1 MELVYFSLLFQW
13 IFCGVIFLHFV
24 KIFEKK
30 NILQEIP
37 SFKKILKNS
46 KKLPDI
52 TTTAYNM
59 KGCLKIFLV
68 SCFECGQ
75 IWQNTLIYD
84 GHLSRIAKFNL
95 KKHCQPLFASFPVF
109 LIPSMF
115 VHG

>member
-1 MELVYFSLLFQW
+1 LEKR
-13 IFCGVIFLHFV
+13 IFCKKFPYLKKFL
-24 KIFEKK
+24 KIS
-30 NILQEIP
+30 I
-37 SFKKILKNS
+37 
-46 KKLPDI
+46 KLPEI